1 MRTILVQLH
10 LTCCIRHA
18 VQIVTTEEYM
28 EQIPLL
34 IPKYYNLHTN
44 VEYTHAAL
52 SGPTGRKAYIN
63 TEKKSMAKL
72 ETYCA
77 LKHNAHMHRHM
88 FTLRYKPK
96 TKMVT
101 VFRAFLVIYS
111 CT

>member
-1 MRTILVQLH
+1 MTIIDDAVRTILVQLH

-63 TEKKSMAKL
+63 TEKNL
-72 ETYCA
+72 WPGW
-77 LKHNAHMHRHM
+77 
-88 FTLRYKPK
+88 KPI
-96 TKMVT
+96 V
-101 VFRAFLVIYS
+101 R
-111 CT
+111 